1 MRNKDVYK
9 ALLSGIQIAVKT
21 TNDEE
26 FTQQLVESLSN
37 QVQPIADFFGIDD
50 DESIVM
56 AYFLNAH
63 INDSEPDREC
73 IVKHFGKDISAL
85 ADVYEIIEK
94 LVERKLLMMKGS
106 NMRRSKQNFK
116 NVLAH
121 PRAIMAMSEGDAELL
136 NFHPSKNFHDFLLEV
151 NDLLIQRIRELI
163 NTMSLFEEVD
173 TLMEVNKEMPEVRW
187 LLSQKELRSE
197 DLLIFLNICVE
208 HSNGEDEVDMDKM
221 TREVFDCVSERMI
234 YKQKIKMGKCILYTK
249 DYIESSGSQFAMYNM
264 VQLSDELM
272 NKMFGQMND
281 IAKKEFKP
289 RMGVLINCEN
299 IKDEKLFYN
308 EKEAKQISTLLKAL
322 DHTNYKELSKK
333 LTSNNMLAGFTVLMH
348 GYPGTGKTSS
358 VKSIAKQTG
367 RHIFMIEIPKVHSK
381 WVGESEKNLS
391 KVFKEYR
398 ESRKHFDNDPI
409 LLFNEADALLGK
421 RFNVNNSVDQMNNSL
436 QNILL
441 QELEDFEGI
450 FIATTNLVNHLDSAF
465 DRRLLYKLEFQ
476 KPEEEVRYRILKS
489 SFPDFDENVLQDI
502 NQDYQLTG
510 GQISNIKKKM
520 MVKEMLESE
529 LDADD
534 VLLTL
539 CEEEFSLRNVGRGNV
554 IGFKRGIQPGTRD

>member
-1 MRNKDVYK
+1 
-9 ALLSGIQIAVKT
+9 
-21 TNDEE
+21 
-26 FTQQLVESLSN
+26 
-37 QVQPIADFFGIDD
+37 
-50 DESIVM
+50 
-56 AYFLNAH
+56 
-63 INDSEPDREC
+63 
-73 IVKHFGKDISAL
+73 
-85 ADVYEIIEK
+85 
-94 LVERKLLMMKGS
+94 
-106 NMRRSKQNFK
+106 
-116 NVLAH
+116 
-121 PRAIMAMSEGDAELL
+121 
-136 NFHPSKNFHDFLLEV
+136 
-151 NDLLIQRIRELI
+151 
-163 NTMSLFEEVD
+163 
-173 TLMEVNKEMPEVRW
+173 
-187 LLSQKELRSE
+187 
-197 DLLIFLNICVE
+197 
-208 HSNGEDEVDMDKM
+208 
-221 TREVFDCVSERMI
+221 
-234 YKQKIKMGKCILYTK
+234 
-249 DYIESSGSQFAMYNM
+249 
-264 VQLSDELM
+264 
-272 NKMFGQMND
+272 
-281 IAKKEFKP
+281 
-289 RMGVLINCEN
+289 
-299 IKDEKLFYN
+299 
-308 EKEAKQISTLLKAL
+308 
-322 DHTNYKELSKK
+322 
-333 LTSNNMLAGFTVLMH
+333 
-348 GYPGTGKTSS
+348 
-358 VKSIAKQTG
+358 
-367 RHIFMIEIPKVHSK
+367 MIEIPKVHSK

-476 KPEEEVRYRILKS
+476 KPKEEVRYRILKS

-554 IGFKRGIQPGTRD
+554 IGFKRGIQPGIQPGTRD